1 MPYVLVNPFA
11 TNRALY
17 RSMAPSAFCLIVNS
31 HLHWTVFFLARRDT
45 NSHVLFYPVH
55 LSLVP
60 SMFSPKFSKYFLPNL
75 WYRHRWQRRKTG
87 TKRRRETHKRNF
99 EIGCFVHALTPFRIA
114 IRLLVSST
122 ILSIIWSERWGIITR
137 WWNSGSEDSNWQGSC
152 TLEFGSMYCRVL
164 SYVFSVLVASMS
176 IQFSLALG
184 WVSSSTSHFPV
195 MELMVRKSTCP
206 QYSPFPPEE
215 MACGLW
221 SQKSDNICTPSS
233 WLNNRWKHTLG
244 PSILLPSR
252 FSMIMDKIDTIKHLK
267 RIGICGVCA
276 H

>member
-1 MPYVLVNPFA
+1 MFCTCPYSFSHSNK
-11 TNRALY
+11 
-17 RSMAPSAFCLIVNS
+17 IV
-31 HLHWTVFFLARRDT
+31 
-45 NSHVLFYPVH
+45 
-55 LSLVP
+55 
-60 SMFSPKFSKYFLPNL
+60 
-75 WYRHRWQRRKTG
+75 
-87 TKRRRETHKRNF
+87 
-99 EIGCFVHALTPFRIA
+99 
-114 IRLLVSST
+114 
-122 ILSIIWSERWGIITR
+122 SIINNIINNMVREIGIITR

-152 TLEFGSMYCRVL
+152 TREFGSMYCRVL